1 LNIKE
6 IELSSDVET
15 FNDHYLILNFR
26 NAGRVLK
33 GDVQKMKEALENTLD
48 SVMEEYVKAFDNG
61 RVKVEGFEEFDSDL
75 FVKNSKPKQEFILE
89 TADGMTVVLD
99 TTLNEELINE
109 GILREIIRN
118 AQVLRKEADFNIDD
132 RIEIYISSKDKTI
145 ANILNENKEKI
156 MSETLAIS
164 FGEGFVAEISRDI
177 DVDGKLVHYELKRK

>member
-1 LNIKE
+1 
-6 IELSSDVET
+6 
-15 FNDHYLILNFR
+15 
-26 NAGRVLK
+26 
-33 GDVQKMKEALENTLD
+33 M
-48 SVMEEYVKAFDNG
+48 
-61 RVKVEGFEEFDSDL
+61 

-109 GILREIIRN
+109 GILREVIRN

-145 ANILNENKEKI
+145 AKILEENKDKI